1 MGYYIT
7 HMKEL
12 IYYNKDLL
20 TIAQKKLDVLSNA
33 DYNKNHPGPYFEA
46 VNRQVD
52 YINILKE
59 RIDYLSERE
68 KSNNN

>member
-1 MGYYIT
+1 
-7 HMKEL
+7 MKEL

-20 TIAQKKLDVLSNA
+20 TIAQRKLDVLSNA
-33 DYNKNHPGPYFEA
+33 DYNKNYPGPYFEA
-46 VNRQVD
+46 INRQVD

>member
-1 MGYYIT
+1 
-7 HMKEL
+7 MKEL

-20 TIAQKKLDVLSNA
+20 TIAQRKLDVLSNA
-33 DYNKNHPGPYFEA
+33 DYNKNHPGPYFA
-46 VNRQVD
+46 AINRQVD

-59 RIDYLSERE
+59 SIDYLSERE

>member
-1 MGYYIT
+1 
-7 HMKEL
+7 MKEL

-20 TIAQKKLDVLSNA
+20 TIAQRKLDVLSNA

-46 VNRQVD
+46 INRQVD

-59 RIDYLSERE
+59 
-68 KSNNN
+68 